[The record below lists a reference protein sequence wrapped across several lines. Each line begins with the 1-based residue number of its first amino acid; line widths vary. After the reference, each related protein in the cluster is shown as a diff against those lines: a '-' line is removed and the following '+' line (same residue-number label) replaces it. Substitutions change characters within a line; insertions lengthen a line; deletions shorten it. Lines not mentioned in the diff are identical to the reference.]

1 MILQYKH
8 MYIWEVSMK
17 DIIVN
22 WVKEDE
28 ELLEPYEW
36 DEDDDLE
43 IISQVDIYRVDQ
55 KTLHDFI
62 YGCINVYDSQ
72 YFNKIMII
80 GDSNYSVVVEI
91 DNSGKLA
98 YRSLMMM
105 KQRTLINREIQ
116 RLSTVKI
123 NYHMYDEG
131 LMKEYGL
138 TRNER
143 IKKQYLESMVDSLY
157 VDDYEKFLDIC
168 KQLEINDDK
177 SIGKYLHLKK
187 KLEKGYSFI
196 HELLYNELVKR

>member
-1 MILQYKH
+1 
-8 MYIWEVSMK
+8 MK

-43 IISQVDIYRVDQ
+43 IISRVDIYHVDE

-62 YGCINVYDSQ
+62 YGCINIYDSQ
-72 YFNKIMII
+72 YFNNIFIV
-80 GDSNYSVVVEI
+80 GDGKYSVVVEI
-91 DNSGKLA
+91 NNNGKLV
-98 YRSLMMM
+98 YRSLTMM
-105 KQRTLINREIQ
+105 KQRTLINHELKKLPI
-116 RLSTVKI
+116 VKI

-131 LMKEYGL
+131 LITEYGL

-143 IKKQYLESMVDSLY
+143 IKKQYVENMVDQLY
-157 VDDYEKFLDIC
+157 VEDYDKFLNVC

-196 HELLYNELVKR
+196 HELLYNEFVKK

>member
-1 MILQYKH
+1 
-8 MYIWEVSMK
+8 MK

-43 IISQVDIYRVDQ
+43 IISVLEAYLVDE

-62 YGCINVYDSQ
+62 YGCINLFDKQ
-72 YFNKIMII
+72 YFNSIFIV
-80 GDSNYSVVVEI
+80 GDGKYSVVVEI
-91 DNSGKLA
+91 NNMGKLI
-98 YRSLMMM
+98 YRSLPMIN
-105 KQRTLINREIQ
+105 QRSLINDVIIKNK
-116 RLSTVKI
+116 LTLF

-131 LMKEYGL
+131 LIKEYGL

-143 IKKQYLESMVDSLY
+143 IKKQYVENMVDQLY
-157 VDDYEKFLDIC
+157 VDDYEAFLEIC
-168 KQLEINDDK
+168 GQLEITNDK
-177 SIGKYLHLKK
+177 SIGMYLHLKK

-196 HELLYNELVKR
+196 HELLYNEFVKR

>member
-1 MILQYKH
+1 
-8 MYIWEVSMK
+8 MK

-43 IISQVDIYRVDQ
+43 IISRVDIYHVDE

-62 YGCINVYDSQ
+62 YGCINIYDSQ
-72 YFNKIMII
+72 YFNNIFIV
-80 GDSNYSVVVEI
+80 GDGKYSVVVEI
-91 DNSGKLA
+91 NNNGKLV
-98 YRSLMMM
+98 YRSLTMM
-105 KQRTLINREIQ
+105 KQRTLINHELKELPI
-116 RLSTVKI
+116 VKI

-131 LMKEYGL
+131 LIKEYGL

-143 IKKQYLESMVDSLY
+143 IKKQYVENMVDQLY
-157 VDDYEKFLDIC
+157 VEDYDKFLNVC

-187 KLEKGYSFI
+187 KLEKGYS
-196 HELLYNELVKR
+196 

>member
-1 MILQYKH
+1 
-8 MYIWEVSMK
+8 MK

-43 IISQVDIYRVDQ
+43 IISRVDIYHVDE

-62 YGCINVYDSQ
+62 YGCINIYDSQ
-72 YFNKIMII
+72 YFNNIFIV
-80 GDSNYSVVVEI
+80 GDGKYSVVVEI
-91 DNSGKLA
+91 NNNGKLV
-98 YRSLMMM
+98 YRSLTMM
-105 KQRTLINREIQ
+105 KQRTLINHELKKLPI
-116 RLSTVKI
+116 VKI

-131 LMKEYGL
+131 LIKEYGL

-143 IKKQYLESMVDSLY
+143 IKKQYVE
-157 VDDYEKFLDIC
+157 DYDKFLNVC

-196 HELLYNELVKR
+196 HELLYNEFVKK

>member
-1 MILQYKH
+1 
-8 MYIWEVSMK
+8 MK

-43 IISQVDIYRVDQ
+43 IISRVDIYHVDE

-62 YGCINVYDSQ
+62 YGCINIYDSQ
-72 YFNKIMII
+72 YFNNIFIV
-80 GDSNYSVVVEI
+80 GDGKYSVVVEI
-91 DNSGKLA
+91 NNNGKLV
-98 YRSLMMM
+98 YRSLTMM
-105 KQRTLINREIQ
+105 KQRTLINHELKKSPI
-116 RLSTVKI
+116 VKI

-131 LMKEYGL
+131 LIQEYGL

-143 IKKQYLESMVDSLY
+143 IKKQYVENMVDQLY
-157 VDDYEKFLDIC
+157 VEDYDKFLNVC

-196 HELLYNELVKR
+196 HELLYNEFVKK

>member
-1 MILQYKH
+1 
-8 MYIWEVSMK
+8 MK

-43 IISQVDIYRVDQ
+43 IISRVDAYLVDE

-62 YGCINVYDSQ
+62 YGCINVFDNQ
-72 YFNKIMII
+72 YFNNIFIV
-80 GDSNYSVVVEI
+80 GDGKYSVVVEI
-91 DNSGKLA
+91 NGNGKLI
-98 YRSLMMM
+98 YRSLTMMN
-105 KQRTLINREIQ
+105 QRTLINEYLKGQ
-116 RLSTVKI
+116 AMVKI

-131 LMKEYGL
+131 LIKEYGL

-143 IKKQYLESMVDSLY
+143 IKKQYVENMIDQLY
-157 VDDYEKFLDIC
+157 VEDYDKFLNIC

-196 HELLYNELVKR
+196 HELLYNEFVKR

>member
-1 MILQYKH
+1 
-8 MYIWEVSMK
+8 MK

-43 IISQVDIYRVDQ
+43 IISRVDIYHVDE

-62 YGCINVYDSQ
+62 YGCINIYDSQ
-72 YFNKIMII
+72 YFNNI
-80 GDSNYSVVVEI
+80 
-91 DNSGKLA
+91 
-98 YRSLMMM
+98 
-105 KQRTLINREIQ
+105 LINHELKKLPI
-116 RLSTVKI
+116 VKI

-131 LMKEYGL
+131 LIKEYGL

-143 IKKQYLESMVDSLY
+143 IKKQYVENMVDQLY
-157 VDDYEKFLDIC
+157 VEDYDKFLNVC

-196 HELLYNELVKR
+196 HELLYNEFVKK

>member
-1 MILQYKH
+1 
-8 MYIWEVSMK
+8 MK

-157 VDDYEKFLDIC
+157 VDDFEKFLDIC

>member
-1 MILQYKH
+1 
-8 MYIWEVSMK
+8 MK

-43 IISQVDIYRVDQ
+43 IISRVDIYHVDE

-62 YGCINVYDSQ
+62 YGCINIYDSQ
-72 YFNKIMII
+72 YFNNIFIV
-80 GDSNYSVVVEI
+80 GDGKYSVVVEI
-91 DNSGKLA
+91 NNNGKLV
-98 YRSLMMM
+98 YRSLTMM
-105 KQRTLINREIQ
+105 KQRTLINHELKKLPI
-116 RLSTVKI
+116 VKI

-131 LMKEYGL
+131 LIKEYGL

-143 IKKQYLESMVDSLY
+143 IKKQYVENMVVQLY
-157 VDDYEKFLDIC
+157 VEDYDKFLNVC

-196 HELLYNELVKR
+196 HELLYNEFVKK

>member
-1 MILQYKH
+1 
-8 MYIWEVSMK
+8 MK

-43 IISQVDIYRVDQ
+43 IISRVDIYHVDE

-62 YGCINVYDSQ
+62 YGCINIYDSQ
-72 YFNKIMII
+72 YFNNIFIV
-80 GDSNYSVVVEI
+80 GDGKYSVVVEI
-91 DNSGKLA
+91 NNNGKLV
-98 YRSLMMM
+98 YRSLTMM
-105 KQRTLINREIQ
+105 KQRTLINHELKKLPI
-116 RLSTVKI
+116 VKI
-123 NYHMYDEG
+123 NYHMYDES
-131 LMKEYGL
+131 LIKEYGL

-143 IKKQYLESMVDSLY
+143 IKKQYVENMVDQLY
-157 VDDYEKFLDIC
+157 VEDYDKFLNVC

-196 HELLYNELVKR
+196 HELLYNEFVKK

>member
-1 MILQYKH
+1 
-8 MYIWEVSMK
+8 MK

-36 DEDDDLE
+36 HEDDDLE
-43 IISQVDIYRVDQ
+43 IISRVDAYLVD
-55 KTLHDFI
+55 KTTLHDFI

-72 YFNKIMII
+72 YFNTIFIV
-80 GDSNYSVVVEI
+80 GDGRYSVVVEI
-91 DNSGKLA
+91 NGNGKLI
-98 YRSLMMM
+98 YRSLTMM
-105 KQRTLINREIQ
+105 KQRTLINQ
-116 RLSTVKI
+116 YLKSQSLVKI

-131 LMKEYGL
+131 LIKEYGL

-143 IKKQYLESMVDSLY
+143 IKKQYVENMVDQLY
-157 VDDYEKFLDIC
+157 VEDYEKFLDVC

-177 SIGKYLHLKK
+177 SISKYLHLKK

-196 HELLYNELVKR
+196 HELLYNEFVKK

>member
-1 MILQYKH
+1 
-8 MYIWEVSMK
+8 MK

-43 IISQVDIYRVDQ
+43 IISRVDIYHVDE

-62 YGCINVYDSQ
+62 YGCINIYDSQ
-72 YFNKIMII
+72 YFNNIFIV
-80 GDSNYSVVVEI
+80 GDGKYSVVVEI
-91 DNSGKLA
+91 NNNGKLV
-98 YRSLMMM
+98 YRSLTMM
-105 KQRTLINREIQ
+105 KQRTLINHELKKLPI
-116 RLSTVKI
+116 VKI

-131 LMKEYGL
+131 LIKEYGL

-143 IKKQYLESMVDSLY
+143 IKKQYVENMVDQLY
-157 VDDYEKFLDIC
+157 VEDYDKFLNVC

-187 KLEKGYSFI
+187 KLEKGYPFI
-196 HELLYNELVKR
+196 HELLYNEFVKK

>member
-1 MILQYKH
+1 
-8 MYIWEVSMK
+8 MK

-43 IISQVDIYRVDQ
+43 IISRVDIYHVDE

-62 YGCINVYDSQ
+62 YGCINIYDSQ
-72 YFNKIMII
+72 YFNNIFIV
-80 GDSNYSVVVEI
+80 GDGKYSVVVEI
-91 DNSGKLA
+91 NNNGKLV
-98 YRSLMMM
+98 YRSLTMM
-105 KQRTLINREIQ
+105 KQRTLIKHELKKLPI
-116 RLSTVKI
+116 VKI

-131 LMKEYGL
+131 LIKEYGL

-143 IKKQYLESMVDSLY
+143 IKKQYVENMVDQLY
-157 VDDYEKFLDIC
+157 VEDYDKFLNVC

-196 HELLYNELVKR
+196 HELLYNEFVKK

>member
-1 MILQYKH
+1 
-8 MYIWEVSMK
+8 MK

-43 IISQVDIYRVDQ
+43 IISRVDIYHVDE

-62 YGCINVYDSQ
+62 YGCINIYDSQ
-72 YFNKIMII
+72 YFNNIFIV
-80 GDSNYSVVVEI
+80 GDGKYSVVVEI
-91 DNSGKLA
+91 NNNGKLV
-98 YRSLMMM
+98 YRSLTMM
-105 KQRTLINREIQ
+105 KQRTLINHELKKLPI
-116 RLSTVKI
+116 VKI
-123 NYHMYDEG
+123 NYHMYDEC
-131 LMKEYGL
+131 LIKEYGL

-143 IKKQYLESMVDSLY
+143 IKKQYVENMVDQLY
-157 VDDYEKFLDIC
+157 VEDYDKFLNVC

-196 HELLYNELVKR
+196 HELLYNEFVKK

>member
-1 MILQYKH
+1 
-8 MYIWEVSMK
+8 MK

-43 IISQVDIYRVDQ
+43 IISRVDIYHVDE

-62 YGCINVYDSQ
+62 YGCINIYDSQ
-72 YFNKIMII
+72 YFNNIFIV
-80 GDSNYSVVVEI
+80 GDGKYSVVVEI
-91 DNSGKLA
+91 NNNGKLV
-98 YRSLMMM
+98 YRSLTMM
-105 KQRTLINREIQ
+105 KQRTLINHELKKLPI
-116 RLSTVKI
+116 VKI
-123 NYHMYDEG
+123 TYHMYDEG
-131 LMKEYGL
+131 LIKEYGL

-143 IKKQYLESMVDSLY
+143 IKKQYVENMVDQLY
-157 VDDYEKFLDIC
+157 VEDYDKFLNVC

-196 HELLYNELVKR
+196 HELLYNEFVKK